1 MREVQARSLSSHG
14 SWEPWLS
21 RTLNFEVENYFMM
34 KFLIIENRAV
44 VVGNVKKGCKDCD
57 YDDFYSTTL

>member
-1 MREVQARSLSSHG
+1 
-14 SWEPWLS
+14 
-21 RTLNFEVENYFMM
+21 MM